1 MKKCAKVK
9 LGDVVRFP
17 HHEFA
22 PYRNGW
28 NGWEFRTGIVERL
41 YTSTQGKP
49 CAELIYLYNGKEV
62 KCKRL
67 VCDLFQFDTDWAKRQ
82 KREFNIDNEELRFLE
97 RHGII

>member
-67 VCDLFQFDTDWAKRQ
+67 VCDLFHLILIGQ
-82 KREFNIDNEELRFLE
+82 KGRNVSLTLITRN
-97 RHGII
+97 